1 MKGDTTS
8 AIWAYSL
15 ASVVLVSLLSVIGIV
30 FISISETKLKQI
42 VFVLVSLAV
51 GSLFGDVFIHL
62 LPQAFE
68 NSEARL
74 ETSLYLLAGI
84 FIFFVL
90 EKFIRW
96 RHQHDLESKNAIHP
110 VGYMNL
116 LADGIHNFIDG
127 MIIGASYMTNVR
139 VGIATTIAVA
149 MHELPQEIS
158 DFGVLLHAGFSK
170 KKALIFNFLSA
181 MLAIL
186 GTVLILLAG
195 TTMHYFIASMLP
207 LAAGG
212 FVYIAG
218 SDLVPELNKEL
229 APAKSL
235 VQLLAIATGVGL
247 MLLLALLE

>member
-1 MKGDTTS
+1 VQLATD
-8 AIWAYSL
+8 IWLYAL
-15 ASVVLVSLLSVIGIV
+15 ASVILVSLLSVIGVV
-30 FISISETKLKQI
+30 FISISEAKLKQI

-68 NSEARL
+68 KLEARL
-74 ETSLYLLAGI
+74 EASLYLLAGI

-96 RHQHDLESKNAIHP
+96 RHQHDLESQNAIHP

-127 MIIGASYMTNVR
+127 MIIGAAYLTSLR

-186 GTVLILLAG
+186 GTILILLAG
-195 TTMHYFIASMLP
+195 TTLHYFVASMIP

-229 APAKSL
+229 EPAKSL

-247 MLLLALLE
+247 MLLLTLLE

>member
-1 MKGDTTS
+1 MKLATD
-8 AIWAYSL
+8 IWLYAL
-15 ASVVLVSLLSVIGIV
+15 ASVILVSLLSVIGIV
-30 FISISETKLKQI
+30 FISISEAKLKQI

-68 NSEARL
+68 KLDARL
-74 ETSLYLLAGI
+74 EASLYLLAGI

-127 MIIGASYMTNVR
+127 MIIGAAYLTSLR

-181 MLAIL
+181 TLAIL

-195 TTMHYFIASMLP
+195 TTMHYFIATLLP

-229 APAKSL
+229 EPAKSL

-247 MLLLALLE
+247 MLLLTLLE

>member
-1 MKGDTTS
+1 
-8 AIWAYSL
+8 
-15 ASVVLVSLLSVIGIV
+15 VSLLSVIGIV

>member
-1 MKGDTTS
+1 VESATDTWLYALTS
-8 AIWAYSL
+8 TI
-15 ASVVLVSLLSVIGIV
+15 LVSLFSVIGIV
-30 FISISETKLKQI
+30 FLSISETKLKQI

-68 NSEARL
+68 KLEARL
-74 ETSLYLLAGI
+74 EASLYLLAGI

-96 RHQHDLESKNAIHP
+96 RHQHALESNNAIQP

-116 LADGIHNFIDG
+116 LADGVHNFIDG
-127 MIIGASYMTNVR
+127 MIIGAAYLTSLR

-170 KKALIFNFLSA
+170 KKALIFNLLSA
-181 MLAIL
+181 TLAIL

-195 TTMHYFIASMLP
+195 TTLHYFVASMIP

-229 APAKSL
+229 QPSRSFI
-235 VQLLAIATGVGL
+235 QLLAIAAGVGL
-247 MLLLALLE
+247 MLLLTLLE

>member
-1 MKGDTTS
+1 MTD
-8 AIWAYSL
+8 IWLYAL
-15 ASVVLVSLLSVIGIV
+15 ASVILVSLLSVIGIV
-30 FISISETKLKQI
+30 FISISEAKLKQI

-62 LPQAFE
+62 LPQAFDK
-68 NSEARL
+68 SEERL
-74 ETSLYLLAGI
+74 EASLYLLAGI

-96 RHQHDLESKNAIHP
+96 RHQHDLKSENAIHP

-127 MIIGASYMTNVR
+127 MIIGAAYLTSLR

-181 MLAIL
+181 TLAIL

-195 TTMHYFIASMLP
+195 TTMHYFIASLLP

-229 APAKSL
+229 EPSKSL
-235 VQLLAIATGVGL
+235 VQLLAIAIGVGL
-247 MLLLALLE
+247 MLLLTLLE

>member
-1 MKGDTTS
+1 VQLATD
-8 AIWAYSL
+8 IWLYAL
-15 ASVVLVSLLSVIGIV
+15 ASVILVSLLSVIGVV
-30 FISISETKLKQI
+30 FISISEAKLKQI

-68 NSEARL
+68 KLEARL
-74 ETSLYLLAGI
+74 EASLYLLAGI

-96 RHQHDLESKNAIHP
+96 RHQHDLESQNAIHP

-127 MIIGASYMTNVR
+127 MIIGAAYLTSLR

-186 GTVLILLAG
+186 GTILILLAG
-195 TTMHYFIASMLP
+195 TTLHYFVASMIP

-229 APAKSL
+229 EPAKSL
-235 VQLLAIATGVGL
+235 VQLLAIAAGVGL
-247 MLLLALLE
+247 MLLLTLLE

>member
-1 MKGDTTS
+1 MELATD
-8 AIWAYSL
+8 IWLYAL
-15 ASVVLVSLLSVIGIV
+15 GSVILVSLLSIIGIV

-68 NSEARL
+68 KSDTRL
-74 ETSLYLLAGI
+74 EASLYLLAGI

-96 RHQHDLESKNAIHP
+96 RHQHNLDSKNAVQP
-110 VGYMNL
+110 LGYMNL

-127 MIIGASYMTNVR
+127 MIIGAAYLTSLR

-158 DFGVLLHAGFSK
+158 DFGVLLHAGFSRK
-170 KKALIFNFLSA
+170 TALIFNFLSA
-181 MLAIL
+181 TLAIL

-195 TTMHYFIASMLP
+195 SSMHYFIASMLP

-229 APAKSL
+229 EPAKSL

-247 MLLLALLE
+247 MLLLTLLE